1 MSDQKRLL
9 VAAALM
15 AAILFISWQFM
26 SKSGDGSQQE
36 THIPEETEEQV
47 DNGQDDVY
55 QQQIDQG
62 QPVETPSDLENELNS
77 SELEAPSDIE
87 TEQDSSGVDISETT
101 TGTDERIVVV
111 VVKDEGEEIVRARIS
126 TICATIT
133 SWELPKY
140 EDMPGSGNGVPMNF
154 DGDQWWINSDYFST
168 DSPDTVVV
176 ENGPVSITFTSL
188 DNTKTVKY
196 TFSPGSYGFGLETSG
211 LGPRISL
218 NPGILPVSE
227 MNVNPEKYFKAQW
240 NADDMDDIDSEDIQE
255 NIQTGNVE
263 WLAARSKYFGIVI
276 LPQSFQRAYG
286 YVYETP
292 ADESPSLGVED
303 SMVYIYAGPLDYSRL
318 RELGR
323 DTHLMVDF
331 GWPII
336 RDIGRLL
343 FWISNSVL
351 SFVGNWGLK
360 IILLSIILK
369 VVLMPL
375 TTKSFKSMAKLK
387 QVQPKM
393 KALQDKY
400 KNDPKALQ
408 GAMQKLY
415 REEGVNPLG
424 GCLPL
429 LMQMPVFF
437 ALYRVLANSVQ
448 LRGAPF
454 VLWIKDLSNPEILI
468 PFSSP
473 ILGLHGIG
481 LLALLMGLA
490 MFVQQKMTMT
500 EQSQKGM
507 MYIMPIF
514 FTFLFMRFPA
524 GLTLYWFMNNLLTIG
539 QQKIIKEQLESEGN

>member
-1 MSDQKRLL
+1 
-9 VAAALM
+9 M
-15 AAILFISWQFM
+15 AAVLFISWQFM
-26 SKSGDGSQQE
+26 SKSGNGSQQE
-36 THIPEETEEQV
+36 THIPEESEEQS

-55 QQQIDQG
+55 RQQIETGTQKED
-62 QPVETPSDLENELNS
+62 PVDSETQE
-77 SELEAPSDIE
+77 
-87 TEQDSSGVDISETT
+87 DSSAVHQPDGEIS
-101 TGTDERIVVV
+101 TDERIVVV
-111 VVKDEGEEIVRARIS
+111 IVKEDGREIVRARIS

-133 SWELPKY
+133 GWELPEY
-140 EDMPGSGNGVPMNF
+140 EDMPGAGNGGEMNF
-154 DGDQWWINSDYFST
+154 NGDQWWINSDYFT
-168 DSPDTVVV
+168 TEAPDTVVV
-176 ENGPVSITFTSL
+176 ENGPVSVTYTSL
-188 DNTKTVKY
+188 DGIKTIKY
-196 TFSPGSYGFGLETSG
+196 TFSPGNYGFGLETEGLGHRINLNSG
-211 LGPRISL
+211 LI
-218 NPGILPVSE
+218 PVSE
-227 MNVNPEKYFKAQW
+227 MNVNPDNYFKAQW
-240 NADDMDDIDSEDIQE
+240 NADGMDDMDSDDIEG

-263 WLAARSKYFGIVI
+263 WVAARSKYFGII
-276 LPQSFQRAYG
+276 MLPQSFQRAYG
-286 YVYETP
+286 YVYATP
-292 ADESPSLGVED
+292 SDESPSIGVED
-303 SMVYIYAGPLDYSRL
+303 NRVYIYAGPLDYSRL
-318 RELGR
+318 RDLGR

-343 FWISNSVL
+343 FWISNSLL

-369 VVLMPL
+369 TVLMPL

-393 KALQDKY
+393 KELQDKY

-408 GAMQKLY
+408 SAMQKLY

-454 VLWIKDLSNPEILI
+454 LLWIKDLSNPEILI

-481 LLALLMGLA
+481 LLAICMGLA
-490 MFVQQKMTMT
+490 MFIQQKMTMT

-524 GLTLYWFMNNLLTIG
+524 GLTLYWFMNNLLTIA
-539 QQKIIKEQLESEGN
+539 QQQMIKKQLEAEGS

>member
-9 VAAALM
+9 FAAALM
-15 AAILFISWQFM
+15 AAVLFISWQFM
-26 SKSGDGSQQE
+26 SKSGDGSPQE
-36 THIPEETEEQV
+36 NRIPEETEEQV
-47 DNGQDDVY
+47 GNGQSDVY
-55 QQQIDQG
+55 QQQIDDVQ
-62 QPVETPSDLENELNS
+62 QSEIPSDPVTEPDS
-77 SELEAPSDIE
+77 SEVDTS
-87 TEQDSSGVDISETT
+87 EQT
-101 TGTDERIVVV
+101 TGTEERIIVV
-111 VVKDEGEEIVRARIS
+111 VVKDGNDEIVRARIS

-133 SWELPKY
+133 SWELPQY
-140 EDMPGSGNGVPMNF
+140 QDMPGSGNGVPMNF
-154 DGDQWWINSDYFST
+154 DGDQWWINSDYFHT

-176 ENGPVSITFTSL
+176 DNGPVSITFTSL
-188 DNTKTVKY
+188 DNTKTIKY
-196 TFSPGSYGFGLETSG
+196 TFSPGSYGFGLETEG
-211 LGPRISL
+211 LGQRISL
-218 NPGILPVSE
+218 NSGILPVSE
-227 MNVNPEKYFKAQW
+227 MNVNPAKYFKAQW
-240 NADDMDDIDSEDIQE
+240 NADDMDDIDSDDIDG
-255 NIQTGNVE
+255 NVQTGNVE

-286 YVYETP
+286 FVYESLP
-292 ADESPSLGVED
+292 DESPSIGVED
-303 SMVYIYAGPLDYSRL
+303 SRVYIYAGPLDYSRL

-351 SFVGNWGLK
+351 AFVGNWGLK

-408 GAMQKLY
+408 SAMQKLY

-429 LMQMPVFF
+429 IMQMPVFF

-454 VLWIKDLSNPEILI
+454 ILWIKDLSNPEILI

-490 MFVQQKMTMT
+490 MFMQQKMTMT

-539 QQKIIKEQLESEGN
+539 QQKIIKKQLEAEGS